1 LTKKGTKMLLE
12 LKDVNVHYGKIQALK
27 SISMTIKERTI
38 VCLIGANGAGKSTV
52 LKTIS
57 GLNHLT
63 SGEIWFDGRRIDR
76 LPVDVRVG
84 MGIVHVPEGRRIFTD
99 LTVRENLNMG
109 SYTRKDKQPVKRDL
123 ERVFKLF
130 PILLERKNQRGGSL
144 SGGEQQMLALARGLM
159 ANPKILLL
167 DEPSLGLAL
176 LIVREIADIIKEVQK
191 EGATILLVEQNASM
205 ALRLA
210 DFGYILETGSI
221 TLEDNARNL
230 LLNEAVKEA
239 YLGGG

>member
-1 LTKKGTKMLLE
+1 MEMLLE

-27 SISMTIKERTI
+27 SISMMIKERTI

-57 GLNHLT
+57 GLNRLT
-63 SGEIWFDGRRIDR
+63 NGEIWFSGRRIDR

-99 LTVRENLNMG
+99 LTVQENLNMG
-109 SYTRKDKQPVKRDL
+109 SYARKDKQPVKEDL
-123 ERVFKLF
+123 GKVFKLF

-176 LIVREIADIIKEVQK
+176 LIVREIVKIIKEVQM
-191 EGATILLVEQNASM
+191 EGATILLVEQNANM

-221 TLEDNARNL
+221 TLEEQAKNL